1 MTQIPGAQ
9 LSPRERGRCSEVIW
23 AQFGGYER
31 CHRNKGHEPLPHH
44 VRDARSAHHLQYQHA
59 ENRGVTPGCDRHP
72 ARYRH
77 PDPVALDPWT
87 GIFRLT
93 SVIGWIWAERA
104 YPPFW
109 AGSGLGRRG
118 AGLSA

>member
-44 VRDARSAHHLQYQHA
+44 VRDAFLPITSRISTRRIAA
-59 ENRGVTPGCDRHP
+59 SRPG
-72 ARYRH
+72 
-77 PDPVALDPWT
+77 
-87 GIFRLT
+87 
-93 SVIGWIWAERA
+93 VIGIQPGTDTQNRSPWI
-104 YPPFW
+104 P
-109 AGSGLGRRG
+109 GLGF
-118 AGLSA
+118 SASHP